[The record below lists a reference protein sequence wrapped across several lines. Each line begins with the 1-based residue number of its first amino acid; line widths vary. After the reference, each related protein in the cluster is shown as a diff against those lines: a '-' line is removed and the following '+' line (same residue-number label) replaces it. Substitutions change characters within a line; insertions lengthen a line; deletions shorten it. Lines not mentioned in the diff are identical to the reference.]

1 MVAFIFMRKRKAV
14 TYRIDEVII
23 DALKEMALDEN
34 SSVNRL
40 LENHLLD
47 LVKSKVY
54 VKKDLKPLGET
65 RGGATG
71 EGKDNS

>member
-23 DALKEMALDEN
+23 DALNEMALDEN

-47 LVKSKVY
+47 LVKSKGY